1 MKADRRACNTKNIS
15 IEFECNGKPSGIQTT
30 TADMYAYFVCKPMEA
45 YDLYLIPTNEL
56 RQMIVERKYKRLVHG
71 GDGYKSHMY
80 LIGLDILEG
89 YRYDAML
96 IDHKTDEEITEPI
109 G

>member
-1 MKADRRACNTKNIS
+1 MDT
-15 IEFECNGKPSGIQTT
+15 
-30 TADMYAYFVCKPMEA
+30 

-89 YRYDAML
+89 YRYDAMH
-96 IDHKTDEEITEPI
+96 IDHKTDEKNVPPLVCKTMVRIS
-109 G
+109 